1 METEEEVPTAENHIR
16 RHLKEEEKRCLTI
29 WSSITNHQI
38 SRLTLKVTDDFL
50 SCGNLPGRRNV
61 MEHQQ
66 Q

>member
-1 METEEEVPTAENHIR
+1 METEEEVPTAENHID
-16 RHLKEEEKRCLTI
+16 RHLKEEKRCLTI

-50 SCGNLPGRRNV
+50 SCGNLPGRINV
-61 MEHQQ
+61 MGHQQ